1 MYFITL
7 WNQMTYTVHKSLVRT
22 IQAGEPDFTIVD
34 GMAVYPRAEIVVMP
48 GAPANVATTLDWA
61 IAQGYIRCA
70 ANVKD
75 YELMM
80 DRLSA

>member
-1 MYFITL
+1 
-7 WNQMTYTVHKSLVRT
+7 MTYTVHKSIVRT
-22 IQAGEPDFTIVD
+22 IQAGESDFNIID
-34 GMAVYPRAEIVVMP
+34 GICVYPRAEIVVMP

-75 YELMM
+75 HELMW
-80 DRLSA
+80 DKLSEH

>member
-1 MYFITL
+1 
-7 WNQMTYTVHKSLVRT
+7 MTYTVRNSLVRT

-34 GMAVYPRAEIVVMP
+34 GLAVYPRAEIVVMP
-48 GAPANVATTLDWA
+48 GAPANIATTLDWA

-80 DRLSA
+80 DRLSQ

>member
-1 MYFITL
+1 MI
-7 WNQMTYTVHKSLVRT
+7 YTVHKSLVRT
-22 IQAGEPDFTIVD
+22 IQAGDPDFNIVD
-34 GMAVYPRAEIVVMP
+34 GMVVYPRAEIVVMP

-61 IAQGYIRCA
+61 IAQGYITCA

>member
-1 MYFITL
+1 
-7 WNQMTYTVHKSLVRT
+7 MTYTIHKSIVRT
-22 IQAGEPDFTIVD
+22 IQAGEPDFNIID
-34 GMAVYPRAEIVVMP
+34 GMCVYPRAEIVVMP

>member
-1 MYFITL
+1 
-7 WNQMTYTVHKSLVRT
+7 MTYTVHKSIVRT

-48 GAPANVATTLDWA
+48 GAPVNVATTLDWA

>member
-1 MYFITL
+1 
-7 WNQMTYTVHKSLVRT
+7 MTFTQHTSIVRT
-22 IQAGEPDFTIVD
+22 IQAGEPDFNIIDGIV
-34 GMAVYPRAEIVVMP
+34 VYPRAEIVVMP
-48 GAPANVATTLDWA
+48 GAPTNVATTLNWA

-75 YELMM
+75 YELML

>member
-1 MYFITL
+1 MNF
-7 WNQMTYTVHKSLVRT
+7 VEHKSIVRT

-34 GMAVYPRAEIVVMP
+34 GMVVYPRAEIVVMP

-80 DRLSA
+80 DRLSS

>member
-1 MYFITL
+1 
-7 WNQMTYTVHKSLVRT
+7 MTFTVHKRLVRT
-22 IQAGEPDFTIVD
+22 IQAGEPDFNIID
-34 GMAVYPRAEIVVMP
+34 GIAVYPRAEIVVMP
-48 GAPANVATTLDWA
+48 GAPANVATTLNWA
-61 IAQGYIRCA
+61 IEQGYIRCA

>member
-1 MYFITL
+1 MSF
-7 WNQMTYTVHKSLVRT
+7 VERKSIVRT
-22 IQAGEPDFTIVD
+22 IQAGEPDFNIID
-34 GMAVYPRAEIVVMP
+34 GMVVYPRAEIVVMP
-48 GAPANVATTLDWA
+48 GAPTNVATTLNWA
-61 IAQGYIRCA
+61 IEQGYIRCA